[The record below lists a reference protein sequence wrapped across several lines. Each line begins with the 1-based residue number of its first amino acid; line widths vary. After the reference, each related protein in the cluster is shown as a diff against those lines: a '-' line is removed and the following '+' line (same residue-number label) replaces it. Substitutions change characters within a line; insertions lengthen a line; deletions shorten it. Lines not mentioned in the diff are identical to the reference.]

1 MDFGGSLPAPFDLLP
16 QLLPGALV
24 TVQITAL
31 SLVVGLV
38 MAFVSGLA
46 KLSRWRPVAMV
57 AKIYIEVFRGSSA
70 LVQVFFFFFVLPL
83 FGLRLGPLEAGVLAL
98 GLNTGAYGAEIVR
111 SAILSV
117 DPGQREAAVALN
129 MSASLTLRRVVLPQ
143 AIVAMLPPFG
153 NLTIELMK
161 FTSLVSFVT
170 LAELT
175 FQGKILFQTIGRR
188 EEIYAM
194 VLLLYFLLAIPITVV
209 TRWLERRFG
218 NSLMMPRIS

>member
-1 MDFGGSLPAPFDLLP
+1 VSLPPPFDLLP
-16 QLLPGALV
+16 QLLPGAVV

-31 SLVVGLV
+31 ALVVGLV
-38 MAFVSGLA
+38 VAFLAGLA
-46 KLSRWRPVAMV
+46 KMSRWRPLAVVANV
-57 AKIYIEVFRGSSA
+57 YIEVFRGSSA

-83 FGLRLGPLEAGVLAL
+83 FGLELGPLEAGVLAL

-111 SAILSV
+111 SAILAV
-117 DPGQREAAVALN
+117 DPGQREAAIALN
-129 MSASLTLRRVVLPQ
+129 MSPGLTLRRVVLPQ

-175 FQGKILFQTIGRR
+175 FTGKILFQTVGRR
-188 EEIYAM
+188 EEIYVM
-194 VLLLYFLLAIPITVV
+194 VLLLYFLLAIPITVA

-218 NSLMMPRIS
+218 SGLMLTRIS